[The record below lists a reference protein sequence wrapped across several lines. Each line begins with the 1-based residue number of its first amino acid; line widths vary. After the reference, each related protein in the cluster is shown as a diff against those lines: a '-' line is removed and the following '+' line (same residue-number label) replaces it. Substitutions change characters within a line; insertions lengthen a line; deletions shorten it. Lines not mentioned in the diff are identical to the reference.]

1 LKYAAIAGDSLAGAR
16 LSAITGTSSATAARG
31 GFTAGFAGLDFGG
44 AALPPLMA
52 RSTGMSLLAF
62 ASIVF
67 PAAFAD
73 LLVLG
78 ISTSLQFDPDPPQA
92 YNVMRMR
99 DMIRRALFCLSFQAV
114 NSTE

>member
-1 LKYAAIAGDSLAGAR
+1 MLVGALDLIVETVVLGAR
-16 LSAITGTSSATAARG
+16 FGVE
-31 GFTAGFAGLDFGG
+31 GFAGFAGLGLGG
-44 AALPPLMA
+44 VALPPLMA

-67 PAAFAD
+67 PPAFTD

-78 ISTSLQFDPDPPQA
+78 ISTSLQFDPDPAQA

-99 DMIRRALFCLSFQAV
+99 DIIRRAPFRLSFQSV
-114 NSTE
+114 NGLE